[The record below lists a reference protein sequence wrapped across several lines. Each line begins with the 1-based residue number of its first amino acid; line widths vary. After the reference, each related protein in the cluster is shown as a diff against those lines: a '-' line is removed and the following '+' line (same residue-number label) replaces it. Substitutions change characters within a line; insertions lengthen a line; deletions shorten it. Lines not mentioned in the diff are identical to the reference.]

1 MKRIFF
7 AALAFVTLAFTS
19 LWACFN
25 DDPGSN
31 LNNNSVT
38 ITDGDGGI
46 LNIVIPGWGEIHDW
60 EDTDFNADV
69 TIGASFPYTLNLSF
83 SGFVND
89 DGSSDTAIKRLVLF
103 YYSKNG
109 EWTVLQD
116 IKNPSFNA
124 VTDVAAALFG
134 RHCIP
139 SALGYTQNEVIPVV
153 PYFATASNESFDLQS
168 FLTRKKLLSA
178 AESVQAPRIALVVQN
193 NRIAH

>member
-1 MKRIFF
+1 MKKIFF

-25 DDPGSN
+25 DDPSSN
-31 LNNNSVT
+31 LNNDPVT
-38 ITDGDGGI
+38 ITGGGGEI
-46 LNIVIPGWGEIHDW
+46 IYIVVPGWGKIHKL
-60 EDTDFNADV
+60 ENTDFNADV
-69 TIGASFPYTLNLSF
+69 TIKASFPYTLNVSF
-83 SGFVND
+83 SGFIND
-89 DGSSDTAIKRLVLF
+89 DGSSDTVIKRLILF

-124 VTDVAAALFG
+124 VNDVAAALFG

-153 PYFATASNESFDLQS
+153 LYFATASNESFDLQS